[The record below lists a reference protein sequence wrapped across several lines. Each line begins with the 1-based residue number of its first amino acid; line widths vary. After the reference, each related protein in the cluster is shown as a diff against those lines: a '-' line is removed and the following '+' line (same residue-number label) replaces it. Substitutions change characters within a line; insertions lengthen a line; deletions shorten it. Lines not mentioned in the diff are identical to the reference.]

1 MKYKIKLC
9 GELKNIKIRKKSN
22 EEPNGMN
29 NIEKNKKATSKRT
42 TKQQQQKIIENKEIK
57 IGKNK

>member
-1 MKYKIKLC
+1 MKYKIKVC

-29 NIEKNKKATSKRT
+29 NIEKNKKSNFKKDNKIAAT
-42 TKQQQQKIIENKEIK
+42 
-57 IGKNK
+57 KNNRK